1 MQFFGTVIFNK
12 ELTPGY
18 WHMRLAAPAFFAQA
32 EPGQFVMVRVSAAID
47 PLLRRP
53 LAVFDAGMLPPEQAA
68 RDIDIAP
75 AAITA
80 THLAENLTFIPFF
93 LFS

>member
-32 EPGQFVMVRVSAAID
+32 EPGATGLE
-47 PLLRRP
+47 LLLSVACKWAQEQDVP
-53 LAVFDAGMLPPEQAA
+53 LARALAVV
-68 RDIDIAP
+68 R
-75 AAITA
+75 AISV
-80 THLAENLTFIPFF
+80 P
-93 LFS
+93 SG